1 MQSVCCSSL
10 YCSYALKKRSK
21 GMKFS
26 PKVYSQAAI
35 VVNAINQKVDS
46 VSMVSIGVFS
56 KLERV
61 VITETL
67 QSKVF

>member
-1 MQSVCCSSL
+1 
-10 YCSYALKKRSK
+10 
-21 GMKFS
+21 MKFS